1 MAITSFYFLC
11 FAAVLFAVYYLLPGK
26 LQGPFLLLA
35 SIGYFLTAGSAY
47 LILYPAVTITIIYG
61 AALYIDRVKE
71 QKKRKTVLSLVVVFC
86 LLELTALKYCNFGI
100 YTYNAIAMRLFP
112 GSSLLKTVQAAAPL
126 GISFYTL
133 SLLGY
138 LFDVYYEIGKPQK
151 NLLKFALFGFY
162 FPVIISG
169 PILRYRD
176 VEQEL
181 YAPHKFDYHKLIK
194 LRWYILITSLVLL
207 MLVFVPFLSVKMKKL
222 C

>member
-112 GSSLLKTVQAAAPL
+112 EA
-126 GISFYTL
+126 
-133 SLLGY
+133 
-138 LFDVYYEIGKPQK
+138 
-151 NLLKFALFGFY
+151 
-162 FPVIISG
+162 
-169 PILRYRD
+169 
-176 VEQEL
+176 
-181 YAPHKFDYHKLIK
+181 
-194 LRWYILITSLVLL
+194 
-207 MLVFVPFLSVKMKKL
+207 VF
-222 C
+222 

>member
-71 QKKRKTVLSLVVVFC
+71 QKKRKRNKNH
-86 LLELTALKYCNFGI
+86 LL
-100 YTYNAIAMRLFP
+100 
-112 GSSLLKTVQAAAPL
+112 
-126 GISFYTL
+126 
-133 SLLGY
+133 
-138 LFDVYYEIGKPQK
+138 
-151 NLLKFALFGFY
+151 
-162 FPVIISG
+162 
-169 PILRYRD
+169 PI
-176 VEQEL
+176 
-181 YAPHKFDYHKLIK
+181 
-194 LRWYILITSLVLL
+194 
-207 MLVFVPFLSVKMKKL
+207 